1 MSIDLLAENAEI
13 WQIITE
19 YIVYG
24 TIFVVGLIVLLI
36 LRKRDRRPNMTIAAE
51 KTEKLIK
58 RTDKI
63 LQGDEKQG
71 FFLARVTQ
79 IKNSLGDLIVLAEQ
93 EVTGNR
99 NVAYDGALSAYK
111 QAYNRISNEELS
123 TEKEIVLEA
132 LSFVQK
138 KLEEALKIISAV
150 EEGKKKK

>member
-1 MSIDLLAENAEI
+1 MSVLSDLLEAVVYI
-13 WQIITE
+13 VTE
-19 YIVYG
+19 YIIYG
-24 TIFVVGLIVLLI
+24 SIFVAGLIILLI
-36 LRKRDRRPNMTIAAE
+36 LHKRDKRPYMTIAAE

-123 TEKEIVLEA
+123 TDKQVVLDA
-132 LSFVQK
+132 LSFVRRQ
-138 KLEEALKIISAV
+138 LEEALKIISVV

>member
-1 MSIDLLAENAEI
+1 MSVLSDLLEAVVYI
-13 WQIITE
+13 VTE
-19 YIVYG
+19 YIIYG
-24 TIFVVGLIVLLI
+24 SIFVAGLIILLI
-36 LRKRDRRPNMTIAAE
+36 LHKRDKRPYMTIAAE

-111 QAYNRISNEELS
+111 QAYTRISNEELS
-123 TEKEIVLEA
+123 TDKQVVLDA
-132 LSFVQK
+132 LSFVRRQ
-138 KLEEALKIISAV
+138 LEEALKIISAV